1 MVLTRPGRVL
11 TKVLWAIVEFVP
23 KEDAMVRRLL
33 ASRRDV
39 FPDYT
44 LDAFRAAANHRFEVV
59 REAPIEDSLRVLF
72 LLRRR

>member
-1 MVLTRPGRVL
+1 MDEAISAGRV
-11 TKVLWAIVEFVP
+11 AIVEFVP

-44 LDAFRAAANHRFEVV
+44 LEAFRSIANDRFEVV